1 VRYEIDPST
10 GSEALQRLV
19 SSNVIELVP
28 FTLHMD
34 YTHWNYEEIISAVL
48 PDDIVDDA
56 PGSFSQAGHLAHLNL
71 RPAYLPYKSLIAQVI
86 LDKNTQIRTVV
97 NKLEDVGAY
106 SVFRTF
112 PMEVLAGPADT
123 TVEVKESNCTF
134 VFDFAKVYWNTRLGH
149 EHERVVA
156 KFRPEEAVCDVMAGV
171 GPFAVPAGKKD
182 VFVWAN
188 DLNPASYEALEANIK
203 RNKVVAFVRAH
214 NTDGREFIRSA
225 IRELYAVHSN
235 PEANPA
241 SVPGCPV
248 KYSRTKAA
256 AGIPQVTKPAD
267 RKIPV
272 PATFAH
278 FVMNLPASAV
288 EFLDAFKG
296 AYSGLEHIFEEEG
309 VELPMIHVHTFH
321 RESQERGPEFARE
334 DLLEVIAN
342 YLGSEVKGDDL
353 ELHDV
358 RRVAPN
364 KSMYCASFRLP
375 AEAAF
380 AEVPQEVKI

>member
-1 VRYEIDPST
+1 M
-10 GSEALQRLV
+10 
-19 SSNVIELVP
+19 ELVP
-28 FTLHMD
+28 FTLNMD
-34 YTHWNYEEIISAVL
+34 YSHWNYEEIIAAVL
-48 PDDIVDDA
+48 PDDMVDDA

-97 NKLEDVGAY
+97 NKLDDVGAH

-123 TVEVKESNCTF
+123 VVEVKESNCTF
-134 VFDFAKVYWNTRLGH
+134 VFDFAKVYWNTRLSH

-156 KFRPEEAVCDVMAGV
+156 RFKPGEAVCDVMAGV
-171 GPFAVPAGKKD
+171 GPFAVPAGKKG

-188 DLNPASYEALEANIK
+188 DLNPASHEALEANIK
-203 RNKVVAFVRAH
+203 RNKVGALVRAH
-214 NTDGREFIRSA
+214 NADGREFVRSA
-225 IRELYAVHSN
+225 IRDLYAAHSS
-235 PEANPA
+235 PETNPA
-241 SVPGCPV
+241 TVPGHPV

-256 AGIPQVTKPAD
+256 AGIPQVTKPED

-288 EFLDAFKG
+288 EFLDAFRG
-296 AYSGLEHIFEEEG
+296 AYSGLEHIFESEG
-309 VELPMIHVHTFH
+309 VELPLIHVHTFH
-321 RESQERGPEFARE
+321 RETQERGPEFARE
-334 DLLEVIAN
+334 DLLEAIAN
-342 YLGSEVKGDDL
+342 YLGSEVEGGGL
-353 ELHDV
+353 ELFHV
-358 RRVAPN
+358 RRVAPS

-380 AEVPQEVKI
+380 AEPPREAKRPKLDHQAGSPTGE